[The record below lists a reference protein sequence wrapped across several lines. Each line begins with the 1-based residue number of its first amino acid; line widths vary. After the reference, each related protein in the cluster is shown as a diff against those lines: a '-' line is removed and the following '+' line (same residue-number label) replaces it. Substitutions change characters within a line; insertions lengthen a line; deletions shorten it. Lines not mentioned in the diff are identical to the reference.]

1 MKTPEEVATDAI
13 RADTAAHLNMEI
25 ANVEDVHAIVVRA
38 IKMDREAHRTAAY
51 SEEVPESGD
60 YRDGTEAEDTGGF

>member
-1 MKTPEEVATDAI
+1 MKTPEEVATAAI
-13 RADTAAHLNMEI
+13 AADTAAHLNMEI

-38 IKMDREAHRTAAY
+38 IKMDREAHRAAAY
-51 SEEVPESGD
+51 SEVPESGD